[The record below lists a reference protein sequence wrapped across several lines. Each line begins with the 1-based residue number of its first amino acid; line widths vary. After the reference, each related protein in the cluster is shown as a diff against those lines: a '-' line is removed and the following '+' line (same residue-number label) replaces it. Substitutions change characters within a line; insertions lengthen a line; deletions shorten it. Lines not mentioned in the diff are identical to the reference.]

1 MKRKKGNVRVEDNDF
16 SLVDDRCLA
25 HYCLPGSREA
35 SSVQQILTNALKRND
50 FQHLHGL
57 ICFRVGI
64 CEIEGKKEERIYL
77 LSTDTRQFTHIDA
90 KHQWDEAIS
99 KARKAKS
106 EQGQPKRR
114 RREQPRIF
122 TSNVY
127 GNVYGGMNVQPLPQ
141 GEQQGGNPMPTE
153 EVMPPRPQQQPAV
166 RMGEGTIFSGDG
178 TPEEF
183 RVQYHGQP
191 LEPTPASP
199 WGKKICEGERITLS
213 QSSQGEVAPPLFME
227 PDPMA
232 KPTTLKSF
240 PLTQDG
246 YWKQFVLAPP
256 MREQGGHSK

>member
-1 MKRKKGNVRVEDNDF
+1 MKRKKGNIRVEDNDF
-16 SLVDDRCLA
+16 SLVDDGCLA

-57 ICFRVGI
+57 ICFRIRI

-122 TSNVY
+122 TSNVH
-127 GNVYGGMNVQPLPQ
+127 GDVYGGGMKVQPLPQ
-141 GEQQGGNPMPTE
+141 SEQQGGNLMPTE
-153 EVMPPRPQQQPAV
+153 EVMPPWPQQGPEPACT
-166 RMGEGTIFSGDG
+166 RD
-178 TPEEF
+178 
-183 RVQYHGQP
+183 
-191 LEPTPASP
+191 
-199 WGKKICEGERITLS
+199 KKICGENRLTPL
-213 QSSQGEVAPPLFME
+213 QSSQGEVAPPPFMQ
-227 PDPMA
+227 PDP
-232 KPTTLKSF
+232 TTTSEKF
-240 PLTQDG
+240 PRTQGG
-246 YWKQFVLAPP
+246 YWQQFASSLWQQK
-256 MREQGGHSK
+256 EQGGHSK